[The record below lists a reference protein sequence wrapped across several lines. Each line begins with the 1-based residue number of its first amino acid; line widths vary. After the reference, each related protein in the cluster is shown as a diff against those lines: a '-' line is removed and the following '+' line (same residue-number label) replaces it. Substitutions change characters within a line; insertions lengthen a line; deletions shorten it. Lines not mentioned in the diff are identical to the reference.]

1 MDYTIALITLLHLCI
16 AIYWL
21 GGDLGAFYGSTFMT
35 DPKRSVAERMMALKI
50 LNNIDM
56 APRTALILAFPTGL
70 TLAWAKG
77 WLQISG
83 TWVALADVAFSGWL
97 ALAWAVHLAHGKPS
111 SEGLRKT
118 DLAVRYVVLA
128 GLLAAGVSG
137 LMGAMELPL
146 FIALKLLILAGCVTL
161 GLIVRVQL
169 TPLFGAIRTMATTG
183 PTPET
188 DATIAAVN
196 SRARISV
203 LTIWALTLTA
213 SFLGLATPV

>member
-1 MDYTIALITLLHLCI
+1 MDYGIALITLLHLCI

-35 DPKRSVAERMMALKI
+35 DPKRSVPERMMALKI

-70 TLAWAKG
+70 ALAWAKG
-77 WLQISG
+77 WLQIPG
-83 TWVALADVAFSGWL
+83 LWVAVAGVVFLGWL
-97 ALAWAVHLAHGKPS
+97 ALAWAVHLTHGGS
-111 SEGLRKT
+111 GDGLRRT

-128 GLLAAGVSG
+128 GLAGAGVAG
-137 LMGAMELPL
+137 LAGVVTIPL
-146 FIALKLLILAGCVTL
+146 FLALKLCALAACVML
-161 GLIVRVQL
+161 GLIVRRQL

-196 SRARISV
+196 ARARISV

-213 SFLGLATPV
+213 SFLGIATPV